1 MLPTPVIVTFALV
14 LGIIGASYYL
24 LVLKPEEE
32 EQSALRKRLKGTVPA
47 ALKTAGGL
55 QRQDSPLSTIP
66 LVNTI
71 LSAGSIV
78 SQPMQ
83 KLVDRSGLNLTVGAV
98 LLMCL
103 CAAVFG
109 YLLVETVSHL
119 TLAAVVIGLAFAY
132 IPLWFVNFMAKRRV
146 GKFEE
151 QFPEAIDLLARA
163 LRAGHA
169 FTTGL
174 SMVAEE
180 MPEPVGTEF
189 RLAYDRQNFG
199 MPLPE
204 ALKSLGDRVPLLD
217 ARFFVTAVLTQR
229 EAGGNLA
236 EVLDNLARVIR
247 DRFKVKRQVR
257 VVTAHARI
265 TGWVLA
271 LLPPCLGVALT
282 LLSPNHM
289 SLLWTDPIGIKM
301 IIVAIVL
308 QVVGTLL
315 IRKLVDVEYS
325 DRHGSVHLRARSL
338 VRRCG
343 RIDGPCRVACV
354 ESAIYGASPHPR
366 TRDRGEQRDHR
377 ASKPRAHRPTR

>member
-1 MLPTPVIVTFALV
+1 MLPVPVLVTFALV
-14 LGIIGASYYL
+14 SGIIGATYYL
-24 LVLKPEEE
+24 LVLKPEAE
-32 EQSALRKRLKGTVPA
+32 EQSALRKRLKTGVATVKA
-47 ALKTAGGL
+47 ANATLA
-55 QRQDSPLSTIP
+55 REDSPLSTIP
-66 LVNTI
+66 MVNTI
-71 LSAGSIV
+71 LGAGSKFT
-78 SQPMQ
+78 QPLQ
-83 KLVDRSGLNLTVGAV
+83 RRIDRSGMSMTVGAL

-103 CAAVFG
+103 CAAVAG
-109 YLLVETVSHL
+109 YLIIETVSHL
-119 TLAAVVIGLAFAY
+119 TLAAAVIGAMCAY
-132 IPLWFVNFMAKRRV
+132 IPMWFVGFMAKRRV

-199 MPLPE
+199 MPMGE

-236 EVLDNLARVIR
+236 EVLDNLAKVIR

-257 VVTAHARI
+257 VITAHARI

-271 LLPPCLGVALT
+271 LMPPSLGVALT
-282 LLSPNHM
+282 LLSPDHM

-301 IIVAIVL
+301 VVVAIVL
-308 QVVGTLL
+308 QVVGTLA
-315 IRKLVDVEYS
+315 IRKLVDVEY
-325 DRHGSVHLRARSL
+325 
-338 VRRCG
+338 
-343 RIDGPCRVACV
+343 
-354 ESAIYGASPHPR
+354 
-366 TRDRGEQRDHR
+366 
-377 ASKPRAHRPTR
+377 

>member
-1 MLPTPVIVTFALV
+1 MFPVPVLATFVLV
-14 LGIIGASYYL
+14 LGIIGATYYL
-24 LVLKPEEE
+24 LVLRPEEE
-32 EQSALRKRLKGTVPA
+32 EQSALRKRLKGTAPA
-47 ALKTAGGL
+47 VLKNVGGSL
-55 QRQDSPLSTIP
+55 QRQASPLSTIP
-66 LVNTI
+66 IVNAF
-71 LSAGSIV
+71 LSAGSNF
-78 SQPMQ
+78 SQPIQ
-83 KLVDRSGLNLTVGAV
+83 RLIDRSGMNLTVGAV

-103 CAAVFG
+103 CAGVAG
-109 YLLVETVSHL
+109 YLIVETISRL
-119 TLAAVVIGLAFAY
+119 PLAALVIGVPCAY
-132 IPLWFVNFMAKRRV
+132 LPLWFVNFMATRRV

-163 LRAGHA
+163 LRAGHS

-199 MPLPE
+199 MPMGE

-257 VVTAHARI
+257 VITAHARI

-271 LLPPCLGVALT
+271 LLPPSLGVVLT
-282 LLSPNHM
+282 LLSPEHM
-289 SLLWTDPIGIKM
+289 GLLWTDPIGIKM
-301 IIVAIVL
+301 MVVAIVL
-308 QVVGTLL
+308 QVVGTLV
-315 IRKLVDVEYS
+315 IRKLVNVEY
-325 DRHGSVHLRARSL
+325 
-338 VRRCG
+338 
-343 RIDGPCRVACV
+343 
-354 ESAIYGASPHPR
+354 
-366 TRDRGEQRDHR
+366 
-377 ASKPRAHRPTR
+377 